1 MKKVFL
7 FLTTLISLS
16 DLTSDVSA
24 QIDRGELGSLTTVKD
39 GLRSRRISSADK
51 TGNNGDCV
59 GQFKPGEKWS
69 VEIPGTG
76 VINHIWFTI
85 APTSIMRN
93 DLIFRIYW
101 DGNKYPSVEAPIAAF
116 FGNGWDEKYEFISL
130 PLAVGPRD
138 GTGLA
143 CYFEMPF
150 EKCARLEI

>member
-1 MKKVFL
+1 MPLPSQEIPFERTSAKQKVY
-7 FLTTLISLS
+7 
-16 DLTSDVSA
+16 
-24 QIDRGELGSLTTVKD
+24 ETVKD
-39 GLRSRRISSADK
+39 WIIER
-51 TGNNGDCV
+51 
-59 GQFKPGEKWS
+59 QFKPGEKWS

-143 CYFEMPF
+143 CYFQMPF
-150 EKCARLEI
+150 EKGAR